1 MLSWHLWQWKNVQES
16 FLGCDKFRES
26 RYWDSRPTNGLL
38 IRIPSD
44 RKPRINF
51 NPTQFNAI
59 LRNFNPRNF
68 QFLDSF
74 SFKNIFAPSPITTTL
89 VSKDAEFSCASFH
102 ICQKFAASC
111 PLPKRPRKNLK
122 MNFRFSLPRK
132 LVRVWFHFK

>member
-1 MLSWHLWQWKNVQES
+1 MHPNSISVRSMLSWHLWQWKNVQES

-74 SFKNIFAPSPITTTL
+74 SFKTIFAPSPITTIL
-89 VSKDAEFSCASFH
+89 VSKDAEFYCASFH
-102 ICQKFAASC
+102 ICQNFAASC
-111 PLPKRPRKNLK
+111 PPTQTPTQILKR
-122 MNFRFSLPRK
+122 
-132 LVRVWFHFK
+132 